1 MRKDA
6 AVAGDRPHGARHRG
20 EQPPPPA
27 PPPPAS
33 ASSATSSPPSSPSSS
48 SPSAVPDEEL
58 MRALYREH
66 AGPLFAY
73 VLRLVAGDRQRA
85 EDVVQETL
93 IRAWKNAGRLGGAT
107 GSVRPWLVTV
117 ARRIVIDGHRSRQAR
132 PPEVDPSPLEAVP
145 AEDEMEKALWL
156 MTLSEALDD
165 LTTAHREALVETYF
179 KGRTVSEAAEVLG
192 IPSGTVR
199 SRVFYA
205 LRSMKLALEE
215 RGITA

>member
-6 AVAGDRPHGARHRG
+6 AVADDRPHRARHRG
-20 EQPPPPA
+20 GRAQPPPPQPSA
-27 PPPPAS
+27 PAPAPLPPP
-33 ASSATSSPPSSPSSS
+33 S

-58 MRALYREH
+58 MRALYQEH

-93 IRAWKNAGRLGGAT
+93 IRAWKNAGRLGSAT

-165 LTTAHREALVETYF
+165 LTAAHREALIETYF
-179 KGRTVSEAAEVLG
+179 KGRTVGEAAEVLG
-192 IPSGTVR
+192 VPSGTVR

>member
-20 EQPPPPA
+20 EQPPSLA
-27 PPPPAS
+27 PPPPPHAS
-33 ASSATSSPPSSPSSS
+33 ASSASSPPSS

>member
-6 AVAGDRPHGARHRG
+6 AVADDRPHRARHRG
-20 EQPPPPA
+20 GQTQSPPPQPSAPA
-27 PPPPAS
+27 P
-33 ASSATSSPPSSPSSS
+33 SPSP
-48 SPSAVPDEEL
+48 PSAVPDEEL

-93 IRAWKNAGRLGGAT
+93 IRAWKNAGRLGNAT

-165 LTTAHREALVETYF
+165 LTAAHREALIETYF
-179 KGRTVSEAAEVLG
+179 KGRTVGEAAEVLG
-192 IPSGTVR
+192 VPSGTVR

>member
-6 AVAGDRPHGARHRG
+6 AVADDRPHRARHRG
-20 EQPPPPA
+20 GQTQPPPP
-27 PPPPAS
+27 PEPSHSHSPLSP
-33 ASSATSSPPSSPSSS
+33 SPPMASS
-48 SPSAVPDEEL
+48 SPAAPDEEL

-93 IRAWKNAGRLGGAT
+93 IRAWKNAGRLGSAT

-117 ARRIVIDGHRSRQAR
+117 ARRIVIDGHRSRRAR
-132 PPEVDPSPLEAVP
+132 PPEADPSPLEAVP
-145 AEDEMEKALWL
+145 AEDEMERALWL

-165 LTTAHREALVETYF
+165 LTAAHREALVETYF

-192 IPSGTVR
+192 VPSGTVR